1 MKRTHIRS
9 DAENAPVA
17 LSLDERV
24 KALESAVV
32 TLTRSIG
39 ALKMIR
45 DSGNGLPT
53 LPPGSGHALAIA
65 RQRARWSNKQLA
77 EAIGVSSSLLSLWE
91 TERSAI
97 PQWRADSIL
106 EVFRLSEAEPPT
118 WETKQ

>member
-1 MKRTHIRS
+1 MKRRHIRS
-9 DAENAPVA
+9 SADNAPEQ
-17 LSLDERV
+17 LSIADRL
-24 KALESAVV
+24 KAIEAAIV

-39 ALKMIR
+39 ALKMVR
-45 DSGNGLPT
+45 DTGNGLPT

-106 EVFRLSEAEPPT
+106 EVFSLSEAEPPT
-118 WETKQ
+118 WEKQ

>member
-9 DAENAPVA
+9 TDDNAPIA
-17 LSLDERV
+17 LALEDRV

-53 LPPGSGHALAIA
+53 MPPGSGHALAIA
-65 RQRARWSNKQLA
+65 RQRARWANKQLA

-106 EVFRLSEAEPPT
+106 EVFRLSDADPPT
-118 WETKQ
+118 WESER

>member
-9 DAENAPVA
+9 DDDNAPVA
-17 LSLDERV
+17 LAIEDRV

-39 ALKMIR
+39 ALKLIR

-65 RQRARWSNKQLA
+65 RQKARWSNKQLA

-91 TERSAI
+91 TERAAI
-97 PQWRADSIL
+97 PQWRADSII

>member
-9 DAENAPVA
+9 SDDNAPVA
-17 LSLDERV
+17 LAIEDRV
-24 KALESAVV
+24 RALESAVV

-39 ALKMIR
+39 ALRVIR

-53 LPPGSGHALAIA
+53 MPPGSGHALAIA
-65 RQRARWSNKQLA
+65 RQMARWSNKQLA
-77 EAIGVSSSLLSLWE
+77 DAIGVSSSLLSLWE

-106 EVFRLSEAEPPT
+106 EVFRLSDADPPT
-118 WETKQ
+118 WETK

>member
-9 DAENAPVA
+9 DADNAPTA

-106 EVFRLSEAEPPT
+106 EVFNLSEAEPPT